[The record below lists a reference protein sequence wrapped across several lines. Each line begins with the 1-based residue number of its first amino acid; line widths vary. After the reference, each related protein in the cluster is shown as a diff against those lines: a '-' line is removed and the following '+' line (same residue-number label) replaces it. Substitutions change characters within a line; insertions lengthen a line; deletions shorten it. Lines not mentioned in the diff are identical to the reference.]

1 MDGTKCVYFEGS
13 MASAPPANLV
23 LFAFVCTV
31 AMLFFSVGYSL
42 RNLSEKMCLLS

>member
-23 LFAFVCTV
+23 LFAFVRTV
-31 AMLFFSVGYSL
+31 AMLFFSV
-42 RNLSEKMCLLS
+42 